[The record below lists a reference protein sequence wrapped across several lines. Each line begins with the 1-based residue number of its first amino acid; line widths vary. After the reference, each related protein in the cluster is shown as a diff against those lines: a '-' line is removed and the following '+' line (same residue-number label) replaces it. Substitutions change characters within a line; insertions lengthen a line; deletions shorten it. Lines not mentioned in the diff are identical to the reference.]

1 MISGVWFKAT
11 IARVLRRQR
20 ATVAQVA
27 DSHPFMVERAVALVA
42 DSTAHTGDA
51 THGLLSPK
59 CREDG

>member
-1 MISGVWFKAT
+1 MIIEVWFKAT

-27 DSHPFMVERAVALVA
+27 DSHPFMVERAVELVA

-51 THGLLSPK
+51 ALGL
-59 CREDG
+59 